1 MFFRKKPEGKPECD
15 CVAKDEL
22 FELRSVY
29 KAINDSSAMIEFD
42 LDHHVI
48 NANANFLKLMGY
60 SLEEVKGK
68 SHEIFC
74 YPEYVKSPEY
84 LKFWN
89 TLRSGQYIQGIFER
103 LTKSGKAIY
112 LEASYTPVVDVQGK
126 LYKILKFAED
136 VTDVLLEHNDLKAI
150 YDAVDRSMAII
161 EFDTDLNVINANENF
176 LKVMGYT
183 LDEIKG
189 KYHAMFCD
197 PEYVKQPSYKANQD
211 RLRRGEFL
219 KSTFERITK
228 SGKKVYLEATY
239 NPVFDKDGRVYKII
253 KIAHDVTS
261 KEDSTKNKLAMT
273 FNLIKENQQ
282 LTSDGSEM
290 VEKTLTNIQSVADTM
305 RSSTNLVDNLASQS
319 ESISSITQT
328 IKDIADQI
336 NLLALNAAIEA
347 ARAGEHGRGFAVV
360 ADEVRKLA
368 ERTGKS
374 VTEIGAI
381 IGSIREITS
390 QVVGH
395 ITAGMEA
402 SDKTVELSQQSKVLM
417 DKIKEASDRVAKEMD
432 IKK

>member
-1 MFFRKKPEGKPECD
+1 MFFRKRSEDKSECD

-22 FELRSVY
+22 FELRSIY
-29 KAINDSSAMIEFD
+29 KAIDKSVAMIEFD
-42 LDHHVI
+42 LDHIVI
-48 NANANFLKLMGY
+48 NANANFLELMGY
-60 SLEEVKGK
+60 TLDEIKGK

-89 TLRSGQYIQGIFER
+89 TLRSGQYREGIFER
-103 LTKSGKAIY
+103 LTKGGKAVY
-112 LEASYTPVVDVQGK
+112 LEASYTPVVDTQGK
-126 LYKILKFAED
+126 VYKILKIAED
-136 VTDVLLEHNDLKAI
+136 ITSVLLEHNDLEAI
-150 YDAVDRSMAII
+150 YQAVDRSMAII
-161 EFDTDLNVINANENF
+161 EFDINFNVIRANENF

-189 KYHAMFCD
+189 KYHAIFCD
-197 PEYVKQPSYKANQD
+197 PEYVKQPSYRANQD
-211 RLRRGEFL
+211 KLRRGEFL

-239 NPVFDKDGRVYKII
+239 NPVFNKKGEVYKVI

-261 KEDSTKNKLAMT
+261 KEDSTKSKLAMT
-273 FNLIKENQQ
+273 LNLIKENQQ

-290 VEKTLTNIQSVADTM
+290 VEKTLSNIQSVADTM
-305 RSSTNLVDNLASQS
+305 RSSTGLVDNLSSQS

-390 QVVGH
+390 QVVEH

-402 SDKTVELSQQSKVLM
+402 SDKTVDLSQQSKVLM
-417 DKIKEASDRVAKEMD
+417 DKIKEAGDRVAKEMEV
-432 IKK
+432 KK

>member
-1 MFFRKKPEGKPECD
+1 MFFRKKPERKPECD

-48 NANANFLKLMGY
+48 NANANFLKLTGY

-89 TLRSGQYIQGIFER
+89 TLRSGQHIQGIFER

-126 LYKILKFAED
+126 LYKILKFAAD
-136 VTDVLLEHNDLKAI
+136 VTDVILERSDLKAI
-150 YDAVDRSMAII
+150 YDAVDRSMVII
-161 EFDTDLNVINANENF
+161 EFDTDFNVINANENF

-183 LDEIKG
+183 LNEIKG
-189 KYHAMFCD
+189 KYHAMFCN
-197 PEYVKQPSYKANQD
+197 PELVKQPSYKAGQD

-239 NPVFDKDGRVYKII
+239 NPVFDKGGRVYKII

-261 KEDSTKNKLAMT
+261 KENSIENKLAMT
-273 FNLIKENQQ
+273 LNLIKENQQ

-290 VEKTLTNIQSVADTM
+290 VEKTLANIQSVADTM

-328 IKDIADQI
+328 IKDIAEQT

-368 ERTGKS
+368 ERTQKS
-374 VTEIGAI
+374 LAEIGAI
-381 IGSIREITS
+381 IGSIREVTS

-417 DKIKEASDRVAKEMD
+417 DKIKEANDRVAKGMD

>member
-1 MFFRKKPEGKPECD
+1 MFFRKRSEDKSECD

-22 FELRSVY
+22 FELRSIY
-29 KAINDSSAMIEFD
+29 KAIDKSVAMIEFD
-42 LDHHVI
+42 LDHIVI
-48 NANANFLKLMGY
+48 NANANFLELMGY
-60 SLEEVKGK
+60 TLDEIKGK

-89 TLRSGQYIQGIFER
+89 TLRSGQYREGIFER
-103 LTKSGKAIY
+103 LTKGGKAVY
-112 LEASYTPVVDVQGK
+112 LEASYTPVVDTQGK
-126 LYKILKFAED
+126 VYKILKIAED
-136 VTDVLLEHNDLKAI
+136 ITSVLLEHNDLEAI
-150 YDAVDRSMAII
+150 YQAVDRSMAII
-161 EFDTDLNVINANENF
+161 EFDIDFNVIRANENF

-189 KYHAMFCD
+189 KYHAIFCD
-197 PEYVKQPSYKANQD
+197 PEYVKQPSYRANQD
-211 RLRRGEFL
+211 KLRRGEFL

-239 NPVFDKDGRVYKII
+239 NPVFNKKGEVYKVI

-261 KEDSTKNKLAMT
+261 KEDSTKSKLAMT
-273 FNLIKENQQ
+273 LNLIKENQQ

-290 VEKTLTNIQSVADTM
+290 VEKTLSNIQSVADTM
-305 RSSTNLVDNLASQS
+305 RSSTGLVDNLSSQS

-390 QVVGH
+390 QVVEH

-402 SDKTVELSQQSKVLM
+402 SDKTVDLSQQSKVLM
-417 DKIKEASDRVAKEMD
+417 DKIKEAGDRVAKEMEV
-432 IKK
+432 KK

>member
-1 MFFRKKPEGKPECD
+1 MFFRKRSEDKSECD
-15 CVAKDEL
+15 CVARDEL
-22 FELRSVY
+22 FELRSIY
-29 KAINDSSAMIEFD
+29 KAIDKSVAMIEFD
-42 LDHHVI
+42 LDHIVI
-48 NANANFLKLMGY
+48 NANANFLELMGY
-60 SLEEVKGK
+60 TLDEIKGK

-89 TLRSGQYIQGIFER
+89 TLRSGQYREGIFER
-103 LTKSGKAIY
+103 LTKGGKAVY
-112 LEASYTPVVDVQGK
+112 LEASYTPVVDTQGK
-126 LYKILKFAED
+126 VYKILKIAED
-136 VTDVLLEHNDLKAI
+136 ITSVLLEHNDLEAI
-150 YDAVDRSMAII
+150 YQAVDRSMAII
-161 EFDTDLNVINANENF
+161 EFDINFNVIRANENF

-189 KYHAMFCD
+189 KYHAIFCD
-197 PEYVKQPSYKANQD
+197 PEYVKQPSYRANQD
-211 RLRRGEFL
+211 KLRRGEFL

-239 NPVFDKDGRVYKII
+239 NPVFNKKGEVYKVI

-261 KEDSTKNKLAMT
+261 KEDSTKSKLAMT
-273 FNLIKENQQ
+273 LNLIKENQQ

-290 VEKTLTNIQSVADTM
+290 VEKTLSNIQSVADTM
-305 RSSTNLVDNLASQS
+305 RSSTGLVDNLSSQS

-390 QVVGH
+390 QVVEH

-402 SDKTVELSQQSKVLM
+402 SDKTVDLSQQSKVLM
-417 DKIKEASDRVAKEMD
+417 DKIKEAGDRVAKEMEV
-432 IKK
+432 KK